1 MANQTGEAVITNE
14 SPAPRQHKRGL
25 TAVGIVAGIMLAEAA
40 GVFFI
45 ARYFAGG
52 PASANAAAPAGL
64 DAHEGVKAPKDV
76 ELEVVTV
83 RAQNEKSQ
91 QMLVYDI
98 TVAAVFES
106 KPAPAPAA
114 DKHGE
119 TPVAAPK
126 EGAEAARIAELLARK
141 KATLQDRFG
150 RVVRAMD
157 PQRFSEPDL
166 CTLREQFQYELSQ
179 IVGEEATVR
188 EVLIPSIV
196 RYNEN

>member
-1 MANQTGEAVITNE
+1 M
-14 SPAPRQHKRGL
+14 
-25 TAVGIVAGIMLAEAA
+25 VGIIGAVMLVEGA

-45 ARYFAGG
+45 ARQFAGG
-52 PASANAAAPAGL
+52 PASANAAAPVGL
-64 DAHEGVKAPKDV
+64 DEHEGSKAPRDI
-76 ELEVVTV
+76 ELEVVKI

-98 TVAAVFES
+98 TVAAVFEP
-106 KPAPAPAA
+106 KTQPQPQATGE
-114 DKHGE
+114 KHGE
-119 TPVAAPK
+119 KPEGEAK
-126 EGAEAARIAELLARK
+126 EGKEADGISELLARK

-166 CTLREQFQYELSQ
+166 CTLREQFKHELSQ
-179 IVGEEATVR
+179 IVGEAASVR

-196 RYNEN
+196 RYNDN